1 MARPL
6 NLERVKQ
13 AWQLRKQGKQPRE
26 IAEALSLTV
35 RHVQNYLSLDW
46 LAQRSLRVLSRGRPQ
61 EANEQLKILWDLGG
75 VPAGDGVARPHQVWE
90 AAPQFEE
97 AAERQPQQC
106 LSQAPDPWP
115 DVARLESWGVPKGE
129 APGLLSAWR
138 RAHRSGSH
146 PICVFWGQLTENVQ
160 AGIPFAD
167 AYELTIANW
176 LADRWGFKLL
186 KAVTE
191 LYRLYR
197 PWEGPV
203 HQKVYL
209 EEVQSAISEFREEWV
224 KLDEAGTDEPDA
236 LFQELPRRFLYGL
249 QSRLAPSGHPSQ
261 RESG

>member
-13 AWQLRKQGKQPRE
+13 AWQLRRQGKQPKE
-26 IAEALSLTV
+26 IAEALRLTL
-35 RHVQNYLSLDW
+35 RHVHNYLSLDW

-75 VPAGDGVARPHQVWE
+75 VPAGDGAAGTHQVRE
-90 AAPQFEE
+90 AAPQSEE
-97 AAERQPQQC
+97 VAERQQDVLC
-106 LSQAPDPWP
+106 RAPDPWP

-138 RAHRSGSH
+138 RAHRAGSH

-167 AYELTIANW
+167 AYDVTIANW
-176 LADRWGFKLL
+176 LAGRWGFKLL
-186 KAVTE
+186 RAVAE

-209 EEVQSAISEFREEWV
+209 EEVQAAISELREEWV
-224 KLDEAGTDEPDA
+224 EHDEAGPDEPDA
-236 LFQELPRRFLYGL
+236 LFRELPRRFVYGL
-249 QSRLAPSGHPSQ
+249 SSRSAPSGRASQ
-261 RESG
+261 RESS

>member
-1 MARPL
+1 L

-61 EANEQLKILWDLGG
+61 EANEQLEILWDLGG
-75 VPAGDGVARPHQVWE
+75 VPVGDVAAGAHPVWE
-90 AAPQFEE
+90 AGPQSEE
-97 AAERQPQQC
+97 AAERQQDVIC
-106 LSQAPDPWP
+106 QAPEPWP
-115 DVARLESWGVPKGE
+115 DVAQLESWGVPKEE

-138 RAHRSGSH
+138 RAHRAGSH
-146 PICVFWGQLTENVQ
+146 PMCAFWGQLAENVQ

-167 AYELTIANW
+167 AYDLTIANW
-176 LADRWGFKLL
+176 LAGRWGFKLL
-186 KAVTE
+186 KAVAE

-209 EEVQSAISEFREEWV
+209 EEVQAAISERREEWV
-224 KLDEAGTDEPDA
+224 KLDETGPEEPDA
-236 LFQELPRRFLYGL
+236 LFQELPRRFMYGL
-249 QSRLAPSGHPSQ
+249 PSRLAPSGRASQ
-261 RESG
+261 RENG

>member
-6 NLERVKQ
+6 DLERVKQ
-13 AWQLRKQGKQPRE
+13 AWLLRKQGKQPRE
-26 IAEALSLTV
+26 IAEALGLTV
-35 RHVQNYLSLDW
+35 RHVHNYLSLDW

-75 VPAGDGVARPHQVWE
+75 VPVGDGAAGAHPAWE
-90 AAPQFEE
+90 AAPQSEA
-97 AAERQPQQC
+97 AAERQQDVLC
-106 LSQAPDPWP
+106 RAPDPWP
-115 DVARLESWGVPKGE
+115 DVAQLESWGVPKDE

-138 RAHRSGSH
+138 RAHRAGSH
-146 PICVFWGQLTENVQ
+146 PICVFWGQLAENVQ

-167 AYELTIANW
+167 AYDVTIASW
-176 LADRWGFKLL
+176 LAGRWGFKLL
-186 KAVTE
+186 QAVAE

-209 EEVQSAISEFREEWV
+209 EEVQAAISELREEWV
-224 KLDEAGTDEPDA
+224 KLDEAGLEEPDA

-249 QSRLAPSGHPSQ
+249 PSRLVPSGRPSQ